1 MLTHTPIGPMPDGSY
16 AVGYPT
22 PGCSVMTVV
31 STGMTKE
38 RAQEEAAR
46 LNEEQQERAEKILR
60 DQKHRNRVL
69 GLTPAIDYLP
79 EWMPDTPAAFDARM
93 KAADAEQEKRAA
105 AIERDRQL
113 RMRPRPET
121 VEMTYDETQE
131 SLPTGIVE

>member
-1 MLTHTPIGPMPDGSY
+1 MLTHTPIGPMPDGSH

-46 LNEEQQERAEKILR
+46 LNE
-60 DQKHRNRVL
+60 D
-69 GLTPAIDYLP
+69 
-79 EWMPDTPAAFDARM
+79 
-93 KAADAEQEKRAA
+93 QEKRAA

-113 RMRPRPET
+113 RMRPET
-121 VEMTYDETQE
+121 L
-131 SLPTGIVE
+131 LPVTDYLSDIELAGGAEEGA

>member
-1 MLTHTPIGPMPDGSY
+1 MRILRSIGPFPDGSY

-46 LNEEQQERAEKILR
+46 LNEEQ
-60 DQKHRNRVL
+60 
-69 GLTPAIDYLP
+69 
-79 EWMPDTPAAFDARM
+79 
-93 KAADAEQEKRAA
+93 EKRAA

-113 RMRPRPET
+113 RMRPETLRPVTDYLSE
-121 VEMTYDETQE
+121 VELSGSAEE
-131 SLPTGIVE
+131 AE

>member
-1 MLTHTPIGPMPDGSY
+1 MLTHVLCGPLPDGTY

-46 LNEEQQERAEKILR
+46 LNEK
-60 DQKHRNRVL
+60 QK
-69 GLTPAIDYLP
+69 
-79 EWMPDTPAAFDARM
+79 
-93 KAADAEQEKRAA
+93 KRAA

-113 RMRPRPET
+113 LMRPET
-121 VEMTYDETQE
+121 LRPVTDYIFVIELAGGAEE
-131 SLPTGIVE
+131 SE

>member
-1 MLTHTPIGPMPDGSY
+1 MLTHDLCGPFRDGSY

-46 LNEEQQERAEKILR
+46 LNEEQQR
-60 DQKHRNRVL
+60 
-69 GLTPAIDYLP
+69 
-79 EWMPDTPAAFDARM
+79 
-93 KAADAEQEKRAA
+93 RAA

-113 RMRPRPET
+113 RMRPETLQPVGDYLAEIFCSPESEGT
-121 VEMTYDETQE
+121 E
-131 SLPTGIVE
+131 L

>member
-1 MLTHTPIGPMPDGSY
+1 MLTHVPVGPLPDGSY

-46 LNEEQQERAEKILR
+46 LNEEQER
-60 DQKHRNRVL
+60 
-69 GLTPAIDYLP
+69 G
-79 EWMPDTPAAFDARM
+79 
-93 KAADAEQEKRAA
+93 AA

-113 RMRPRPET
+113 RMRLLPAGGWRSVGFSTSPARDLGDDQSVICIDEAGEVVRQSSAVC
-121 VEMTYDETQE
+121 VESDEAP
-131 SLPTGIVE
+131 S

>member
-22 PGCSVMTVV
+22 PGCSVMTAV

-38 RAQEEAAR
+38 RAEEEATR
-46 LNEEQQERAEKILR
+46 LNE
-60 DQKHRNRVL
+60 
-69 GLTPAIDYLP
+69 
-79 EWMPDTPAAFDARM
+79 
-93 KAADAEQEKRAA
+93 EQEKRAA

-121 VEMTYDETQE
+121 GEMTCDETQE

>member
-1 MLTHTPIGPMPDGSY
+1 MLTHVLCGPLPDGSY

-46 LNEEQQERAEKILR
+46 LNEEQ
-60 DQKHRNRVL
+60 
-69 GLTPAIDYLP
+69 
-79 EWMPDTPAAFDARM
+79 
-93 KAADAEQEKRAA
+93 EKRAA

-113 RMRPRPET
+113 RMRPETLRPVTDHLSEI
-121 VEMTYDETQE
+121 ELASGDDDE
-131 SLPTGIVE
+131 